1 MRGYAHY
8 NFPAFDLAAAEM
20 RREGWHVVSP
30 ADIDR
35 LFEPW
40 PDKYP
45 PEDFEPTVDDFKR
58 FIRRDLNFLL
68 ELSPETDGIYMLS
81 GWEKSKGAVL
91 ELAMAEFIGLK
102 VIYEEDNH
110 VE

>member
-1 MRGYAHY
+1 MRGYK
-8 NFPAFDLAAAEM
+8 NFNFDAFDMARIKVKHM
-20 RREGWHVVSP
+20 GYHPVSP
-30 ADIDR
+30 TDIDR
-35 LFEPW
+35 LFEGW
-40 PDKYP
+40 DHYP

-68 ELSPETDGIYMLS
+68 ELSPETDGIYMLQ

-91 ELAMAEFIGLK
+91 ELALAEFIGLK

>member
-1 MRGYAHY
+1 
-8 NFPAFDLAAAEM
+8 
-20 RREGWHVVSP
+20 
-30 ADIDR
+30 
-35 LFEPW
+35 
-40 PDKYP
+40 
-45 PEDFEPTVDDFKR
+45 
-58 FIRRDLNFLL
+58 LL